1 MGITGDDL
9 SDKDTRL
16 AQAEVF
22 ALSEGERGG
31 QRPAIEILK
40 TLASLPYGDDGDLK
54 INSLAAAMEATESGT
69 TYDDPDPILCKCT
82 SLSLSC

>member
-40 TLASLPYGDDGDLK
+40 TLASLPYGDDGNLK
-54 INSLAAAMEATESGT
+54 ISSRFPSSYATWALISPTSGRRMRWNC
-69 TYDDPDPILCKCT
+69 L
-82 SLSLSC
+82 